1 MIPPNRNPNKAHT
14 EQLPAAVENW
24 LRALTI
30 LRTSHGDGARL
41 VHEVRRDLDGAQAE
55 LHALQQ
61 AAANDG
67 E

>member
-1 MIPPNRNPNKAHT
+1 MPRQEAKVDLLPQKAGVVA
-14 EQLPAAVENW
+14 EK
-24 LRALTI
+24 
-30 LRTSHGDGARL
+30 DGARL